1 MMSVVRARKDIRGAI
16 DMARAPIRDREP
28 PPSKRRAEIV
38 AGYQISVLPVL
49 PGGGRRSFSP
59 VYSLPR

>member
-1 MMSVVRARKDIRGAI
+1 MMSVVRAKKDIRGAI

-28 PPSKRRAEIV
+28 LPSKGRAETV
-38 AGYQISVLPVL
+38 TGGQISVLPVL

-59 VYSLPR
+59 EYSLPR